1 VDASCF
7 GWVGLFQDAETF
19 AEARCIFMG
28 DGEDTDAAL
37 GAAGAADEMRAAA
50 AVGVGYCGIDD
61 LDEGLRHGND
71 VEGSRVAR
79 CPHLRIEIWGTQRAF
94 VDTDSSG
101 NFG

>member
-1 VDASCF
+1 
-7 GWVGLFQDAETF
+7 VGSDEGGKTF
-19 AEARCIFMG
+19 AEAGGIFMR
-28 DGEDTDAAL
+28 DGEDSDAAL

-79 CPHLRIEIWGTQRAF
+79 CPHLRIEIWGTQRSF
-94 VDTDSSG
+94 VDTDSSE